1 MKFTFCNIIKLYSIF
16 SKISKSLFPR
26 YVHRFGAGLSY
37 EDYEAIARHKLERQ
51 GSTNTSRCMRKYPPG
66 MTYEEIA
73 SSRSAGIKRQESKI
87 EEDDSPDRDSQESI
101 EPLQEKDLKATGP
114 DPFDKLNYRTG
125 EQPRNS
131 IIINKKKWNVHS

>member
-1 MKFTFCNIIKLYSIF
+1 MKLTSVIFLNYFQYSQ
-16 SKISKSLFPR
+16 R
-26 YVHRFGAGLSY
+26 YFLKVYLHVMCVRFGAGLSY

-125 EQPRNS
+125 EQP
-131 IIINKKKWNVHS
+131 

>member
-1 MKFTFCNIIKLYSIF
+1 M
-16 SKISKSLFPR
+16 
-26 YVHRFGAGLSY
+26 HRFGAGLSY

-73 SSRSAGIKRQESKI
+73 SSRSAGIKKQESKI

-125 EQPRNS
+125 EQSRNYFY
-131 IIINKKKWNVHS
+131 